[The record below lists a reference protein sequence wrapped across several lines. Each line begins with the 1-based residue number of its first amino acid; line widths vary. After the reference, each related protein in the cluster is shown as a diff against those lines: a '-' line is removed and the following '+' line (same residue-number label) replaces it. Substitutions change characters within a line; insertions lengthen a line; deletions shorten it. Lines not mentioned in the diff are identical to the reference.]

1 MRIKIRKDVIAV
13 TAFAVVVVC
22 CYMVFSGAV
31 SHIISE
37 KIERSMP
44 DIKERLYHHILTLQ
58 VDARHYFLFSPGE
71 YKIDLF
77 TEPLSIRSIA
87 TILYNSAFSL
97 LFQPVFLCPFTP
109 QVIINLVLLPF
120 FIYASV
126 RYFHRVFIL
135 LAVFVMTTF
144 QIGIYD
150 SGVEALIRHGMLCE
164 LIYLLIGTAG
174 FSDLILKNSY

>member
-1 MRIKIRKDVIAV
+1 MRIKIRKEIIYV
-13 TAFAVVVVC
+13 TAVAIVVVC
-22 CYMVFSGAV
+22 CYMIFSGAV
-31 SHIISE
+31 SDMIHE

-58 VDARHYFLFSPGE
+58 VDARHYFLFPPGE
-71 YKIDLF
+71 YRIDLF
-77 TEPLSIRSIA
+77 TRPLSVPAMA
-87 TILYNSAFSL
+87 TIVYNSAFSL

-109 QVIINLVLLPF
+109 QVIVNLVLLPF
-120 FIYASV
+120 FIYAAV

-164 LIYLLIGTAG
+164 LIYLLVGTAG
-174 FSDLILKNSY
+174 FADLISKNSY